1 MQVLLKKLDDYSPA
15 NSKKIKERETTINAA
30 TNLYNNRQKVI
41 EAFKKGIFRYID
53 GFEKEEESEEES
65 EKESKKESK
74 EEETKNR
81 TEKFI
86 ECIEKKQGINYDLFR
101 MHFSVSTPAVL
112 IKKLYEMKNKEKNG
126 DLVNVIKSGL
136 SDLWDEIENM
146 CENEKKKMKNQMK
159 WQILF
164 KTFLSLIDNKK
175 NVD

>member
-65 EKESKKESK
+65 ERESKKESK

-86 ECIEKKQGINYDLFR
+86 ECIEKKIG
-101 MHFSVSTPAVL
+101 H
-112 IKKLYEMKNKEKNG
+112 KL
-126 DLVNVIKSGL
+126 
-136 SDLWDEIENM
+136 
-146 CENEKKKMKNQMK
+146 
-159 WQILF
+159 
-164 KTFLSLIDNKK
+164 
-175 NVD
+175 

>member
-1 MQVLLKKLDDYSPA
+1 MFEKIKKEKNDIDPEKLFCAKTYNKTTFNFNIFKTSLDLASDVYCDKKVLKDAESKQHDMQVLLKKLDDYSPA

-41 EAFKKGIFRYID
+41 EAFKKGIFWYID

-86 ECIEKKQGINYDLFR
+86 ECIEKK
-101 MHFSVSTPAVL
+101 
-112 IKKLYEMKNKEKNG
+112 
-126 DLVNVIKSGL
+126 
-136 SDLWDEIENM
+136 
-146 CENEKKKMKNQMK
+146 
-159 WQILF
+159 
-164 KTFLSLIDNKK
+164 
-175 NVD
+175 